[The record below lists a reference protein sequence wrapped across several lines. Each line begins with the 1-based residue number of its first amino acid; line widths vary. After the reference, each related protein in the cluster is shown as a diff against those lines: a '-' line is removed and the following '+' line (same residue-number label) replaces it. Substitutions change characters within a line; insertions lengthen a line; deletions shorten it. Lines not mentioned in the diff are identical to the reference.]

1 MTTLCHFTWMKRSKD
16 MGIAKSVLSGIV
28 KGIGFLLY
36 GMFKMSSFIIKLCA
50 IIFLFVLQLFLI
62 LVHMGTPE

>member
-1 MTTLCHFTWMKRSKD
+1 

-62 LVHMGTPE
+62 LVHTGTPEWGG

>member
-1 MTTLCHFTWMKRSKD
+1 
-16 MGIAKSVLSGIV
+16 MGTARNILSGTV

-36 GMFKMSSFIIKLCA
+36 GTFKLTSFIIKLCA
-50 IIFLFVLQLFLI
+50 IVFLFVLQLFLI

>member
-1 MTTLCHFTWMKRSKD
+1 
-16 MGIAKSVLSGIV
+16 MGIAKNVLSGTV

-36 GMFKMSSFIIKLCA
+36 GAFKLSSFIIKLCV

>member
-1 MTTLCHFTWMKRSKD
+1 

-28 KGIGFLLY
+28 FLLY

>member
-1 MTTLCHFTWMKRSKD
+1 
-16 MGIAKSVLSGIV
+16 MGIAKSVLSGVV

>member
-1 MTTLCHFTWMKRSKD
+1 MNKAYKKVCANKGAGGAD
-16 MGIAKSVLSGIV
+16 
-28 KGIGFLLY
+28 GIGFLLY
-36 GMFKMSSFIIKLCA
+36 GTFKLSSFIIKLCV

>member
-1 MTTLCHFTWMKRSKD
+1 MKRSKD

>member
-1 MTTLCHFTWMKRSKD
+1 

-62 LVHMGTPE
+62 LVHMGAPEYGG